1 MGNLNESCER
11 TFFQKLY
18 GNIIFFFIIPVVTQ
32 NAPLT
37 EDVFSEILNANRSQC
52 IVNFFIILSM
62 SWQ

>member
-1 MGNLNESCER
+1 MRVVNVR
-11 TFFQKLY
+11 FFKSYMEIL
-18 GNIIFFFIIPVVTQ
+18 FFFIIPVVTQ